1 MYLPQE
7 WKLGPFRVDR
17 AGMLSPASPEH
28 FPVFGVRWRE
38 RRVAVRMQRGKGASV
53 EPGTLLVQV
62 RLGRVPS
69 SAGRDVSLRQAAL
82 AAVASLPRHGPQSW
96 QWRLLPDHAVML
108 EAHLQIS
115 LPVGVVDLVSE
126 ITQFLLALDPYLDAL
141 DAVGMAPSPT
151 IH

>member
-1 MYLPQE
+1 MHLPQE

-38 RRVAVRMQRGKGASV
+38 RRVATRMQRGPEASS

-69 SAGRDVSLRQAAL
+69 SAGPDTALRKAAL
-82 AAVASLPRHGPQSW
+82 AAVASLPRHGPQAW

-108 EAHLQIS
+108 EAQLQIPM
-115 LPVGVVDLVSE
+115 PVGLVDLVSE
-126 ITQFLLALDPYLDAL
+126 ITQFLLMLDPYLDAL
-141 DAVGMAPSPT
+141 DAVGMAPSTT